1 MPGQVAAA
9 TDDKATN
16 ALRRVM
22 GVFMVCLFLEVDGK

>member
-1 MPGQVAAA
+1 MPGKAAAA

-22 GVFMVCLFLEVDGK
+22 EVFMVCLFL